1 MKKGQRVTFNGRKG
15 TVVRSMPN
23 GMIDIRFDDSP
34 AVERRSIG
42 RLARTNSSRRRR
54 NPKEMVGIRS
64 QERIPQLGL
73 LTRADPPRLTDDNT
87 QYCGNPIDGT
97 AYYVILPQK
106 PKSIPVFLTKSMIR
120 RAGVDP
126 QGKTGEQVAT
136 EVKLYLEYTYG
147 TKVSYYRTET
157 SKIDK
162 PAQLQRMR
170 GRNKK
175 RMARIDRDPSVYSK
189 GSATR
194 TKSAPSDAY
203 VERVGKESFY
213 YQFKYTVKPSVALKE
228 YNLYAYRKFV
238 VRSNGRALADV
249 VAQSGGVDEKL
260 AVQMIRCGMVTL
272 LRTEIGE
279 GGSTRRVSLTI
290 TDPTSTEAEKGEVI
304 QVWDKAKEA
313 SPFFSFVYTSYSPV
327 LPSKYAPCFTD
338 EEQTQ
343 IKILEAG
350 MKAIKGYGS
359 ALQSVVYLFDKWQLG
374 EEKVR
379 VDAPERTLNKL
390 LRGYAAVN
398 RWWES
403 LSESDDDEF
412 VQLREDISNEAPKAD
427 LDVPSFLS
435 NSLKNLRGIA
445 VSPLGTENLYQ
456 DESKRDEITSEL
468 IEAARLSGFAPPQSV
483 LSDSQFVILG
493 MYGIDTT
500 RAANPFELDSD
511 YALQSI
517 LFGQPEWRKNVLADE
532 EDVRFRRSFYALI
545 YAYYALTGGPLWEK
559 NRPVDIQSKFRPA
572 SRQLSDLIA
581 YIQSGGIS
589 VWKGRMGERGMSGTG
604 QTVYVTYNP
613 ILFQLVRSTWKTD
626 FSILDE
632 VKIAEDLDATGRF
645 GANVKWLHQLELSR
659 VPVQA
664 TLAKQFNA
672 ATRLGKKT
680 MEKAK
685 SRKYLPILLFW
696 PLGATREQWFDA
708 AKRFVFDPVGQIK
721 RLKQSLTVRIGRL
734 IRGKDLKQTEVTA
747 DWSKGGT
754 RKSPISRSSLTK
766 ASNRHE
772 ELQAMLRAIDKHI
785 ENLGG

>member
-15 TVVRSMPN
+15 TVVGSMPN
-23 GMIDIRFDDSP
+23 GMIDVQFDDSS
-34 AVERRSIG
+34 AVERKSIG

-73 LTRADPPRLTDDNT
+73 LTRADPPRLTADNT

-106 PKSIPVFLTKSMIR
+106 ARSVSQFLTESLVRK
-120 RAGVDP
+120 AGVDP

-157 SKIDK
+157 SKVER
-162 PAQLQRMR
+162 PSQLIRMKQKQ
-170 GRNKK
+170 KK
-175 RMARIDRDPSVYSK
+175 RMARIERDPSVYSK

-203 VERVGKESFY
+203 IEQVKGESFY
-213 YQFKYTVKPSVALKE
+213 YMFKYTAKPSAALRE

-238 VRSNGRALADV
+238 VRSSGRALADV
-249 VAQSGGVDEKL
+249 VAQSGGIDERL

-272 LRTEIGE
+272 QRTEIGE
-279 GGSTRRVSLTI
+279 GGSLRRETLTI

-313 SPFFSFVYTSYSPV
+313 SPFFSLVYTSYSPV

-350 MKAIKGYGS
+350 MKAIKSYGS

-379 VDAPERTLNKL
+379 ADAPERALNKL

-403 LSESDDDEF
+403 LYESDDDEF
-412 VQLREDISNEAPKAD
+412 IQLREDISNEAPKAD

-456 DESKRDEITSEL
+456 DESKRDEITREL
-468 IEAARLSGFAPPQSV
+468 IKAAWFNGFAPPQSV
-483 LSDSQFVILG
+483 LSKGQISTLKDI
-493 MYGIDTT
+493 YGIGTT
-500 RAANPFELDSD
+500 RAAKSPFGPDSE
-511 YALQSI
+511 YALTSI
-517 LFGQPEWRKNVLADE
+517 LFGQPKWRKKVSLN
-532 EDVRFRRSFYALI
+532 EDVDFRRAFYALI
-545 YAYYALTGGPLWEK
+545 YAYYALTGAPLWEK
-559 NRPVDIQSKFRPA
+559 NRPVDIQSQFRPA
-572 SRQLSDLIA
+572 SRQLSDLVA
-581 YIQSGGIS
+581 DIQG
-589 VWKGRMGERGMSGTG
+589 GERGMSGTG

-613 ILFQLVRSTWKTD
+613 ILFQLVRSTWKTN
-626 FSILDE
+626 FSILEE
-632 VKIAEDLDATGRF
+632 VGIANDLDATGRF

-664 TLAKQFNA
+664 TLAKQFNE

-696 PLGATREQWFDA
+696 PLGATREQWLDA
-708 AKRFVFDPVGQIK
+708 AQRFVSDPVGQIK
-721 RLKQSLTVRIGRL
+721 RLKQSLTIRVGNL

-747 DWSKGGT
+747 DWSKGT
-754 RKSPISRSSLTK
+754 RTSPISRSSLTK

-772 ELQAMLRAIDKHI
+772 ELQAMLRAIDKRI